1 VEVRDADHYMTAQ
14 FYRAW
19 ALLHL
24 GQWGELRRVL
34 RDGLE
39 MAERNGHHL
48 WARAF
53 RFHTA
58 WLLTHAGDFARARAL
73 CEQERQPGVEV
84 QLGENLGS
92 IVLGLAN
99 LGLSRFPEAL
109 RAFKEVTGR
118 LESGPVLMD
127 WILNMPLRLG
137 LGEYWLVRR
146 QFGRAREQM
155 QELCR
160 LAAAPGER
168 TYLALGHRGLAEAAL
183 GEGDRAMAEREVAE
197 ALRVLDGYETP
208 LVEWRVC
215 ATAARVEEA
224 RGRRLKAEAYW
235 GRGAAALDRLA
246 SCLEDDGDLYRSF
259 LAQPA
264 VKAVRRKAKLPA
276 DTMRPTTKA
285 SSRVGRL
292 PGSSRRRQR
301 LP

>member
-1 VEVRDADHYMTAQ
+1 MRDAYHYMTAQ

-73 CEQERQPGVEV
+73 CERERQPGEEV

-92 IVLGLAN
+92 IVLGFAN

-137 LGEYWLVRR
+137 LGEYWLARR
-146 QFGRAREQM
+146 QFGRAREEM
-155 QELCR
+155 EELCR
-160 LAAAPGER
+160 LAAAPG
-168 TYLALGHRGLAEAAL
+168 
-183 GEGDRAMAEREVAE
+183 RAHVPR
-197 ALRVLDGYETP
+197 P
-208 LVEWRVC
+208 
-215 ATAARVEEA
+215 
-224 RGRRLKAEAYW
+224 
-235 GRGAAALDRLA
+235 
-246 SCLEDDGDLYRSF
+246 RS
-259 LAQPA
+259 
-264 VKAVRRKAKLPA
+264 
-276 DTMRPTTKA
+276 
-285 SSRVGRL
+285 
-292 PGSSRRRQR
+292 
-301 LP
+301 